1 MKMRI
6 IIKTTKNQNIIP
18 FDYIP
23 LMVGA
28 IHKWIGGNND
38 LHGKISLYTFSWLKG
53 SEKVKSGFHFP
64 TGASFFISAHDEKLI
79 GKIIKGAM
87 EQPELFFGMSV
98 NEISLVSN
106 PSFEKGEAYF
116 PVASPVLIKRKEA
129 DRVNHYLFSDPK
141 SDELLTE
148 TMVKKMSLAG
158 IDSTGLS
165 ISFDRNYHAAKT
177 KVVNYNGIKS
187 KGNVCPVIVKGS
199 PEQIEF
205 VWNVGVGNSTGIGFG
220 ALN

>member
-1 MKMRI
+1 MRI
-6 IIKTTKNQNIIP
+6 IIKTSKNQSIVP

-28 IHKWIGGNND
+28 IHKWIGSKND
-38 LHGKISLYTFSWLKG
+38 LHGTLSLYTFSWLKG
-53 SEKVKSGFHFP
+53 AEKVKSGFNFP
-64 TGASFFISAHDEKLI
+64 KGASFFISAHDEKLI
-79 GKIIKGAM
+79 NKIMKGAM
-87 EQPELFFGMSV
+87 DLPELFFGMSV
-98 NEISLVSN
+98 KEISLVNN
-106 PSFEKGEAYF
+106 PSFEKEEVYF
-116 PVASPVLIKRKEA
+116 PVASPVLIKRKEEE
-129 DRVNHYLFSDPK
+129 RVNHYLFNDPK

-148 TMVKKMSLAG
+148 TMAKKMSMVG

-165 ISFDRNYHAAKT
+165 ISFDRSYHAAKT
-177 KVVNYNGIKS
+177 KVVNYNGIKN